1 MFDPGQ
7 STSLAHSSDV
17 RTLAGSHAS
26 GKGRVDM
33 SPIDAES
40 PNAERAFAFVL
51 EGRKRQLGLCEDLEV
66 LADQLGHGLDH
77 HLAAKVQRYLAHDLM
92 VHQQDEEAVYSLL
105 QVEHPSLSVSRLIKL
120 AVAEHERHREYA
132 LEVKAFL
139 GDVSDGRRHD
149 NLEALGYLLRAT
161 FENVRQHLEWE
172 EATLFQDARHV
183 ILASP
188 HHDLA
193 QQLAMNRQGRLFPRQ
208 IID

>member
-1 MFDPGQ
+1 
-7 STSLAHSSDV
+7 
-17 RTLAGSHAS
+17 
-26 GKGRVDM
+26 M
-33 SPIDAES
+33 SPIDAEN

-51 EGRKRQLGLCEDLEV
+51 EGRKRQLGLCDDLEV
-66 LADQLGHGLDH
+66 LADQLGQGLDH
-77 HLAAKVQRYLAHDLM
+77 HLAAKVQRYLACELM
-92 VHQQDEEAVYSLL
+92 LHQQDEEAVYSLL
-105 QVEHPSLSVSRLIKL
+105 QVEHRSLSVSRLIKL

-132 LEVKAFL
+132 LEVTAFL
-139 GDVSDGRRHD
+139 GHVSDGRRHD
-149 NLEALGYLLRAT
+149 NPEALGYLLRAT

-188 HHDLA
+188 DHNLA